1 MLVNT
6 VDSVSGWIKTLSA
19 EVLCGGSGSFYI
31 VILEITLHLV
41 FIGNGRCVNF
51 IPASEC
57 DIQKVL
63 KVKEFLKSKQYV

>member
-31 VILEITLHLV
+31 VILENTLHLV

-57 DIQKVL
+57 DIQKV
-63 KVKEFLKSKQYV
+63 KEFLKSKQYV